1 MTTRQ
6 ATVAIVCTQCDS
18 RMKKLVNPFAIADLR
33 LVCPGCVSELH
44 VKAEDVKANL
54 ARQRLQL
61 IGPDGVPECGA
72 RKDGHGS

>member
-1 MTTRQ
+1 MTTSQ
-6 ATVAIVCTQCDS
+6 ATVAIVCTQCGS

-61 IGPDGVPECGA
+61 IGPDGVPECGTG
-72 RKDGHGS
+72 KDGHGS